1 MLEIIRQIA
10 QRNTCSYYYS
20 LFFAFKA
27 MFSAENPFHTC
38 TRDYGAS
45 CRLGDLSNRIG
56 TITIA
61 GSKKSRSITRQIFID
76 GSIPLSGYSSIIGKS
91 LVIYD
96 DFGPKARGERL
107 ACAT

>member
-1 MLEIIRQIA
+1 
-10 QRNTCSYYYS
+10 
-20 LFFAFKA
+20 
-27 MFSAENPFHTC
+27 MFNADNPFHTC
-38 TRDYGAS
+38 TREYGAS

-61 GSKKSRSITRQIFID
+61 GSKANRTVSRQIFTD
-76 GSIPLSGYSSIIGKS
+76 SSIPLSGYSGIIGKS

-107 ACAT
+107 ACAL

>member
-1 MLEIIRQIA
+1 
-10 QRNTCSYYYS
+10 
-20 LFFAFKA
+20 
-27 MFSAENPFHTC
+27 MFNADNPFHTC
-38 TRDYGAS
+38 TKEYGAS

-61 GSKKSRSITRQIFID
+61 GSKKQRSVTRQLFTD
-76 GSIPLSGYSSIIGKS
+76 GSLSLIGFNSIIGKS

-107 ACAT
+107 ACAV